1 MPVPER
7 EMTGWFVTNVRDAR
21 WVRSDTF
28 GAAALFD
35 VPDAHFEELGI
46 NIRVLEPGQP
56 ASLYHAESAQEDFLV
71 LRGECVLVV
80 EGEERHLRAWDFVH
94 CPPLTK
100 HVFVGAGEEPC
111 VILMVGARNPG
122 LDIVYPVDE
131 TALRHGAGVETE
143 SRSGPEAYAPY
154 GPPHPGKPDGWDAL
168 PWATES

>member
-1 MPVPER
+1 MSH
-7 EMTGWFVTNVRDAR
+7 GWFVTNVRDAR
-21 WVRSDTF
+21 WVRSDKF

-35 VPDAHFEELGI
+35 VQDARFEELGI

-80 EGEERHLRAWDFVH
+80 EGEERRLRAWDFVH

-111 VILMVGARNPG
+111 LILMVGARNPG
-122 LDIVYPVDE
+122 LDIVYPVE
-131 TALRHGAGVETE
+131 EAALRHGAGVEKET
-143 SRSGPEAYAPY
+143 RSGPEAYAPY
-154 GPPHPGKPDGWDAL
+154 GPPQPGKPDGWDAL
-168 PWATES
+168 PWATEP

>member
-1 MPVPER
+1 MSK
-7 EMTGWFVTNVRDAR
+7 WFVTNVRDAR
-21 WVRSDTF
+21 WVRSDKF

-80 EGEERHLRAWDFVH
+80 EGEERRLRAWDFVH

-122 LDIVYPVDE
+122 LDIVYPVE
-131 TALRHGAGVETE
+131 PAAQKHGAGVETE
-143 SRSGPEAYAPY
+143 SHSGPEAYAPY
-154 GPPHPGKPDGWDAL
+154 GPPQPGKPDGWDAL
-168 PWATES
+168 PWATEP